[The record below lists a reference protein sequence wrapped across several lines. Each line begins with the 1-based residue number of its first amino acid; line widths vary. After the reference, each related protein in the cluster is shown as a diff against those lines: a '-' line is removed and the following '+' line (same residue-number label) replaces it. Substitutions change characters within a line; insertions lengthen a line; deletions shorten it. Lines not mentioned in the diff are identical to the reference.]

1 MMRAHTLSILNRLA
15 GGEGRISDNE
25 IVAWVNQ
32 TLSANGKSSS
42 IQSFKDSQIATSI
55 SVIDLVD
62 SVKNGSINYDIVIS
76 NPSTL
81 DERMKNAKYA
91 VSMARKIGATVFALP
106 EDLVEVKHKMVM
118 TVFATIMAVGYKA

>member
-25 IVAWVNQ
+25 IVEWVNK
-32 TLSANGKSSS
+32 TLSANGKKSS
-42 IQSFKDSQIATSI
+42 INSFKDPQIATSL

-76 NPSTL
+76 SPSSTE
-81 DERMKNAKYA
+81 DRMKNAKYA

>member
-32 TLSANGKSSS
+32 TLAANGKKSS

-76 NPSTL
+76 NPSSL